1 MNMPLWKAQLLISL
15 VGLITGFLFFFFF
28 FCQSI
33 FLLLLLL
40 FVIFV
45 IFVIFVTIS
54 FIITTWVFLP
64 FPHLLHF
71 CLFSIKR

>member
-1 MNMPLWKAQLLISL
+1 MPLWKGQLLISL
-15 VGLITGFLFFFFF
+15 VGLITGFFYFFFSFVS
-28 FCQSI
+28 QSFI
-33 FLLLLLL
+33 IIIIIIN

-45 IFVIFVTIS
+45 NFVTIS

-64 FPHLLHF
+64 FSHLLHF